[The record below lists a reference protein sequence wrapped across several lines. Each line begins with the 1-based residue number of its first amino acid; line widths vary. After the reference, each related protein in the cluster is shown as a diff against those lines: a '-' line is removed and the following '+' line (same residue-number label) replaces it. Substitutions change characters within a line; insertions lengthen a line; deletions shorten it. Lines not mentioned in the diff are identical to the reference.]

1 MTSTSQEQW
10 GASSPVA
17 VPGVP
22 VTSPGR
28 HERSRMARFAAGSR
42 SGRLLVIGGLIAAA
56 WLLGVLLGVLGTATS
71 AAGAAPSHDA
81 AGSVLPDRVSGP
93 DLGLPPSPGAA
104 GVARPHGKSAD
115 GFPTA
120 ADDTSVNAEAMAGRT
135 VDGLT
140 SQSKPMLPPP
150 STADH
155 APADQGLVPQTSGGS
170 ILFGDVAR
178 PVFEPRLTTLPA
190 PLAAV
195 VPPVVRTAA
204 DDPSFSPD

>member
-1 MTSTSQEQW
+1 MTRTSQERRR
-10 GASSPVA
+10 ASSPAA
-17 VPGVP
+17 VPGMR
-22 VTSPGR
+22 VTSPGSA
-28 HERSRMARFAAGSR
+28 ERGRMARFAAGSR
-42 SGRLLVIGGLIAAA
+42 LGRLLVVGGLIAAG
-56 WLLGVLLGVLGTATS
+56 WLLGVFFGVFGTVTS
-71 AAGAAPSHDA
+71 VPGTTPSHDV
-81 AGSVLPDRVSGP
+81 AGSVLPDHFSGS
-93 DLGLPPSPGAA
+93 DLGLPPSPGA
-104 GVARPHGKSAD
+104 VESHGKSTD

-120 ADDTSVNAEAMAGRT
+120 ADDVSVNAEAMAGRT

-140 SQSKPMLPPP
+140 SQSKPLLPPP

-155 APADQGLVPQTSGGS
+155 APEDQGLVPQSSGGN

-178 PVFEPRLTTLPA
+178 DVFEPRFTKLPA

>member
-1 MTSTSQEQW
+1 
-10 GASSPVA
+10 
-17 VPGVP
+17 
-22 VTSPGR
+22 
-28 HERSRMARFAAGSR
+28 MARFAAGSR
-42 SGRLLVIGGLIAAA
+42 LGRLLVIGGLIAAG
-56 WLLGVLLGVLGTATS
+56 WLLGVIFGVFGTATS
-71 AAGAAPSHDA
+71 VAGVAPSHDSV
-81 AGSVLPDRVSGP
+81 AGSVLSGRSTGT
-93 DLGLPPSPGAA
+93 DLVAPSFRDGGEFSGRSP
-104 GVARPHGKSAD
+104 D

-120 ADDTSVNAEAMAGRT
+120 ADDASVNAEAMAGRT

-140 SQSKPMLPPP
+140 SQSKPLLPPP

-178 PVFEPRLTTLPA
+178 SAYEPRFTMLPA